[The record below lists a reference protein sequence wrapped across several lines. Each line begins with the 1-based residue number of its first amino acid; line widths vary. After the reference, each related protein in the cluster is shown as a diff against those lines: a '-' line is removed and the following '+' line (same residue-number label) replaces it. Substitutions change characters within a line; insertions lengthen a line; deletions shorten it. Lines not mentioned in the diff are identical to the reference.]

1 LNFVVGARGSK
12 LSQAQTNW
20 VISELQKIDS
30 SLSFEFKTITTKGD
44 TDTRPLFAM
53 EQKGIFEK
61 EIDRA
66 VFEKEVDFAV
76 HSLKDVPSQL
86 DENLIIACIPK
97 REAINDVLITR
108 DGFDIDSIPSNSV
121 IGSSSL
127 RRAVQ
132 ITRKR
137 PDLNVKPVRGNIE
150 TRINKVVDGK
160 FDGVVLAQAG
170 ITRLGTS
177 VKLSKLSLDD
187 FPPSPGQ
194 GALAIVCREDDSKT
208 LEILQQI
215 EDPKSRKEIEAE
227 RALSDSVDSGC
238 RFPVGAFAISDSN
251 SLTLKVAVY
260 SMDGKK
266 SIILEKSDNIDNAI
280 ELGKSLGDELRDRGV
295 SEIASNWR
303 EELEEWNKQWQV
315 KSIL

>member
-1 LNFVVGARGSK
+1 MNFVVGARGSK

-66 VFEKEVDFAV
+66 VFEKDVDFAV

-266 SIILEKSDNIDNAI
+266 SIILEKSDNINNAI
-280 ELGKSLGDELRDRGV
+280 ELGKSLGDELKDRGV

-303 EELEEWNKQWQV
+303 EELEEWNKQ
-315 KSIL
+315 

>member
-1 LNFVVGARGSK
+1 LNFIVGARGSK

-97 REAINDVLITR
+97 REVINDVLITR

-150 TRINKVVDGK
+150 TRINKVLDGK

-303 EELEEWNKQWQV
+303 EELEEWNKQ
-315 KSIL
+315 

>member
-1 LNFVVGARGSK
+1 MNFTVGARGSK
-12 LSQAQTNW
+12 LSIAQTDL
-20 VISELQKIDS
+20 VISELQKTDS
-30 SLSFEFKTITTKGD
+30 SLSFDIKPITTKGD

-86 DENLIIACIPK
+86 DPNLIISCIPK
-97 REAINDVLITR
+97 REAVNDVLITR
-108 DGFDIDSIPSNSV
+108 DGFDIEEIPSGSV

-132 ITRKR
+132 VTRKR
-137 PDLNVKPVRGNIE
+137 PDVIVKPVRGNIE
-150 TRINKVVDGK
+150 TRIKKVEEGK
-160 FDGVVLAQAG
+160 FDGIVLAQAG
-170 ITRLGTS
+170 ITRLGTDT
-177 VKLSKLSLDD
+177 KISKLPIND
-187 FPPSPGQ
+187 FLPSPGQ
-194 GALAIVCREDDSKT
+194 GALAIVSRKDNSST
-208 LEILQQI
+208 LEMLKKI
-215 EDPKSRKEIEAE
+215 EDYRSRMEIEAE

-238 RFPVGAFAISDSN
+238 RFPVGAVATSDAN

-266 SIILEKSDNIDNAI
+266 SIILEKTGSI
-280 ELGKSLGDELRDRGV
+280 EEPHALGRLLGDELRDRGV
-295 SEIASNWR
+295 KEIASNWR
-303 EELEEWNKQWQV
+303 EELEEWNKQ
-315 KSIL
+315 

>member
-1 LNFVVGARGSK
+1 LNITVGARGSK

-20 VISELQKIDS
+20 VISELQKIDP
-30 SLSFEFKTITTKGD
+30 SLLFEFKTITTKGD

-76 HSLKDVPSQL
+76 HSLKDVPSEL
-86 DENLIIACIPK
+86 DPNLTIASIPK
-97 REAINDVLITR
+97 REAVNDVLITR
-108 DGFDIDSIPSNSV
+108 NGFDIDSIPSNSV

-132 ITRKR
+132 IIRKR
-137 PDLNVKPVRGNIE
+137 PDLIVKPVRGNIE
-150 TRINKVVDGK
+150 TRINKVIDGK

-170 ITRLGTS
+170 ITRLGTD

-194 GALAIVCREDDSKT
+194 GALAIVCRKDDSTT
-208 LEILQQI
+208 LELLQKI
-215 EDPKSRKEIEAE
+215 EDPISRAEIEAE
-227 RALSDSVDSGC
+227 RALSGSVDSGC
-238 RFPVGAFAISDSN
+238 RFPVGAFAESNSN

-266 SIILEKSDNIDNAI
+266 SIILEKTGSIDKAI
-280 ELGKSLGDELRDRGV
+280 ELGRSLGDELRNRGV

-303 EELEEWNKQWQV
+303 EELEEWNKQ
-315 KSIL
+315 

>member
-1 LNFVVGARGSK
+1 MNFVVGARGSK

-66 VFEKEVDFAV
+66 VFEKDVDFAV

-150 TRINKVVDGK
+150 TRINKVIDGK

-238 RFPVGAFAISDSN
+238 RFPVGAFAVSDSN

-266 SIILEKSDNIDNAI
+266 SIILEKSDNINNAI
-280 ELGKSLGDELRDRGV
+280 ELGKSLGGELKDRGV

-303 EELEEWNKQWQV
+303 EELEEWNKQ
-315 KSIL
+315 

>member
-1 LNFVVGARGSK
+1 MNFVVGARGSK

-238 RFPVGAFAISDSN
+238 RFPVGAFAVSDSN

-266 SIILEKSDNIDNAI
+266 SIILEKSDNINNAI
-280 ELGKSLGDELRDRGV
+280 ELGKSLGDELKDRGV

-303 EELEEWNKQWQV
+303 EELEEWNKQ
-315 KSIL
+315 

>member
-1 LNFVVGARGSK
+1 MNFVVGARGSK

-76 HSLKDVPSQL
+76 YSLKDVPSQL

-150 TRINKVVDGK
+150 TRINKVLDGK

-280 ELGKSLGDELRDRGV
+280 ELGKSLGDELIDRGV

-303 EELEEWNKQWQV
+303 EELEEWNKQ
-315 KSIL
+315 

>member
-1 LNFVVGARGSK
+1 MNFVVGARGSK
-12 LSQAQTNW
+12 LSQAQTRW
-20 VISELQKIDS
+20 VISELQKIDPS
-30 SLSFEFKTITTKGD
+30 SSFEFKTITTKGD

-66 VFEKEVDFAV
+66 VFEKEIDFAV

-108 DGFDIDSIPSNSV
+108 DGFDINSIPANSIV
-121 IGSSSL
+121 GSSSL

-132 ITRKR
+132 IIRKR
-137 PDLNVKPVRGNIE
+137 PDLSVKPVRGNIE
-150 TRINKVVDGK
+150 TRINKVIDGK

-170 ITRLGTS
+170 IVRLGTN
-177 VKLSKLSLDD
+177 VKFSKLSLDD

-194 GALAIVCREDDSKT
+194 GALAIVCRKDDSKT
-208 LEILQQI
+208 LEFLQQI
-215 EDPKSRKEIEAE
+215 EDPKSRREIEAE

-238 RFPVGAFAISDSN
+238 RFPVGAFAVSNSN

-266 SIILEKSDNIDNAI
+266 SIILEKAGNMHDAVELGHSLGI
-280 ELGKSLGDELRDRGV
+280 ELKERGV

-303 EELEEWNKQWQV
+303 EELERWNKQ
-315 KSIL
+315 

>member
-1 LNFVVGARGSK
+1 MNFVVGARGSK

-66 VFEKEVDFAV
+66 VFDKEVDFAV

-108 DGFDIDSIPSNSV
+108 DGFDIDSIPPNSV

-266 SIILEKSDNIDNAI
+266 SIILEKSDNINNAI
-280 ELGKSLGDELRDRGV
+280 ELGKSLGDELKDRGV

-303 EELEEWNKQWQV
+303 EELEEWNKQ
-315 KSIL
+315 